1 MSYIPVNI
9 EEAIK
14 KECYRRRLSP
24 RTAETYLSCIERFM
38 KWTKKDIRY
47 ISKKDVRLFLEYL
60 SEKNSAGSTMNV
72 YHMALRFL
80 FENVLEKR
88 MWIDIKYSK
97 TPKRLPEFLTKEETK
112 KLIDSIIN
120 FKHQLMIC
128 LMYSAGLRVS
138 ELLNLKVKDLELD
151 KEKFAKTNFS
161 QKLQTSHEEN
171 LAENNKKIDYAKFS
185 KEYGFVRN
193 GKGGKDRIIIV
204 AKNLVPAIKKLIERE
219 NLIDENYLFQSNR
232 NERYSS
238 RTIQQII
245 KKAIKISGI
254 KKKIHPHSLRHSF
267 ATHLIEN
274 ENSLSEVQSLL
285 GHKSPETTLI
295 YTHMISPTMINI
307 KSPLESL

>member
-9 EEAIK
+9 EETIK
-14 KECYRRRLSP
+14 KECSRRRLSP
-24 RTAETYLSCIERFM
+24 RTTETYLSCIERFM
-38 KWTKKDIRY
+38 KFTKKDIRY

-112 KLIDSIIN
+112 KLIDSIVN

-128 LMYSAGLRVS
+128 FMYSAGLRVS
-138 ELLNLKVKDLELD
+138 ELLNLRIKDLVLE
-151 KEKFAKTNFS
+151 
-161 QKLQTSHEEN
+161 
-171 LAENNKKIDYAKFS
+171 

-193 GKGGKDRIIIV
+193 GKGGKDRIIILS
-204 AKNLVPAIKKLIERE
+204 KNLIPAIKKLIEKE
-219 NLIDENYLFQSNR
+219 NLTEENYLFQSNR
-232 NERYSS
+232 NEKYSS

-245 KKAIKISGI
+245 KKAIRVSGI
-254 KKKIHPHSLRHSF
+254 KKNIHPHTLRHSF
-267 ATHLIEN
+267 ATHLIDN
-274 ENSLSEVQSLL
+274 GSDLTQVQAFL

-307 KSPLESL
+307 KSPLENL